1 MKAESYLRKIQLR
14 DRGNDWYQ
22 VKAGTAAVEI
32 AETTPVEAMWIAGE
46 IHDMSVMD
54 PAELLERFE
63 EYEDPEFDGEDWGIL

>member
-14 DRGNDWYQ
+14 GRGNDWFH
-22 VKAGTAAVEI
+22 VKPGTAAVAI
-32 AETTPVEAMWIAGE
+32 AETTPVEVMQYAGE